1 MLIDLL
7 CKHCETQF
15 SSQMEQ
21 IHCLVKLPL
30 FCYPSLCPFRSSC
43 SHRLLGGCWNWLY
56 FLLLRKRS
64 TFYENHLPLSGQQ
77 WLLQPLLC
85 LQVEFKRH
93 RSLRILKGQKAA
105 ETQLLEYLMKVLL
118 CLSSF
123 SRKYTKWPFLTG
135 NFQEGWS
142 TPLLVCSSYPL
153 FLQHSTLQDA
163 ETHIFGNSGCGLVW
177 HRLVL
182 NRTSLQGRQ
191 PWAPYPY
198 FPCRLR
204 SYGCACV
211 SCSVMSYSLWPHGL

>member
-21 IHCLVKLPL
+21 IHSLVKLPL

-43 SHRLLGGCWNWLY
+43 SQTPGWLLKLALFFC
-56 FLLLRKRS
+56 FLESNQLV
-64 TFYENHLPLSGQQ
+64 YENHLPLSGQQ

-93 RSLRILKGQKAA
+93 RSLRIPKGQKAA

-182 NRTSLQGRQ
+182 NRTSFQGRQ
-191 PWAPYPY
+191 PWAPCPY

-204 SYGCACV
+204 SYGCVCV
-211 SCSVMSYSLWPHGL
+211 C